1 MIIPTPRGGGWHR
14 GVTWPGRTRI
24 DELYL
29 AADYPKPEAAIY
41 MAGTGNGYGHP
52 HAETITALQAIGAT
66 IYGTD
71 VKGDIVVTTDGQTY
85 NVTTEK

>member
-1 MIIPTPRGGGWHR
+1 
-14 GVTWPGRTRI
+14 
-24 DELYL
+24 
-29 AADYPKPEAAIY
+29 

-85 NVTTEK
+85 NVTSEK